1 MTPKLEEASMMSRL
15 ARQDVVAFATL
26 IANADVELRI
36 ACFHG
41 QQAVEKFIKAVL
53 VSRGSTFI
61 PTHDLIKLAD
71 LLLAANIPLPLGMDE
86 LKRLNPYAVVF
97 RYDDRDIDLLTRESA
112 VSIVNAVAA
121 WASGYI
127 QPSYIQPSYIQPD

>member
-1 MTPKLEEASMMSRL
+1 MTRKLDEASMMGRL
-15 ARQDVVAFATL
+15 ARQDVIAFTTL
-26 IANADVELRI
+26 IANSDVELRI

-53 VSRGSTFI
+53 VKHGSTFI

-71 LLLAANIPLPLGMDE
+71 LLLSANIPLPLSLDE

-97 RYDDRDIDLLTRESA
+97 RYDDRDIDLLTRENA
-112 VSIVNAVAA
+112 VSIVNTVAS
-121 WASGYI
+121 WAAGYLE
-127 QPSYIQPSYIQPD
+127 SDLT

>member
-1 MTPKLEEASMMSRL
+1 MTRKLDEASMMGRL
-15 ARQDVVAFATL
+15 ARQDVIAFTTL
-26 IANADVELRI
+26 IANSDVKLRI

-53 VSRGSTFI
+53 VKHGSTFI

-71 LLLAANIPLPLGMDE
+71 LLLSANIPLPLSLDE

-97 RYDDRDIDLLTRESA
+97 RYDDRDIDLLTRENA
-112 VSIVNAVAA
+112 VSIVNTVAS
-121 WASGYI
+121 WAAGYLE
-127 QPSYIQPSYIQPD
+127 SDLT

>member
-1 MTPKLEEASMMSRL
+1 MTPKLDEASMMSRL
-15 ARQDVVAFATL
+15 ARQDVVAFTTL
-26 IANADVELRI
+26 IANSDVELRI

-53 VSRGSTFI
+53 VNGGFTFV

-71 LLLAANIPLPLGMDE
+71 LLIAANIPLPLGIDE

-97 RYDDRDIDLLTRESA
+97 RYDDRDIDLLTRETA

-127 QPSYIQPSYIQPD
+127 QPD